1 MMSDSPKIL
10 LSIIIPVYNVSHYI
24 ERCVRSIKID
34 DISTE
39 IILID
44 DGSNDGSSAICDQLS
59 EDIVPVRTIHTE
71 NKGVSNARNL
81 GILQSRGDWIIFV
94 DGDDYL
100 ASQALTA
107 IESFLNNNVDLILH
121 GWNYVNDSMVT
132 ISSCEFKDEC
142 LSLEEACK
150 KDVFCGFV
158 WAYAFRRD
166 IIIDNNI
173 LFSTNI
179 QYAEDWEFI
188 IKYYSYIRNKIVIL
202 PDCLYNQVKRV
213 GSATQQ
219 KLGEKYITDNFYMF
233 GSVLRFSKNNT
244 ALRKMVIR
252 KLHLL
257 IKWFV
262 NNVIYCSTDKHNLKR
277 VYKREWMIQAHTD
290 ISFALH
296 PIVFL
301 PGIANQQIYFFIC
314 RIISI
319 FSKK

>member
-1 MMSDSPKIL
+1 ML
-10 LSIIIPVYNVSHYI
+10 LSIIIPVYNISHYI
-24 ERCVRSIKID
+24 ERCVRSIHLNGIPA
-34 DISTE
+34 E
-39 IILID
+39 ILLID
-44 DGSNDGSSAICDQLS
+44 DGSNDGSSAICDLLA
-59 EDIVPVRTIHTE
+59 EEITYVRVIHTE
-71 NKGVSNARNL
+71 NKGVSSARNI
-81 GILQSRGDWIIFV
+81 GIQESKGEWIVFV
-94 DGDDYL
+94 DGDDYMTRL
-100 ASQALTA
+100 AITTIVSSMSND
-107 IESFLNNNVDLILH
+107 IDLILH
-121 GWNYVNDSMVT
+121 GWNRVEDTMIT
-132 ISSCEFKDEC
+132 ISTQMLENAC
-142 LSLEEACK
+142 LSLTEACK
-150 KDVFCGFV
+150 KNLFYGFV

-166 IIIDNNI
+166 VIIDNNL

-188 IKYYSYIRNKIVIL
+188 IKYYSYISNKIVVI
-202 PDCLYNQVKRV
+202 PDCIYNQEKRD

-290 ISFALH
+290 IPFALH